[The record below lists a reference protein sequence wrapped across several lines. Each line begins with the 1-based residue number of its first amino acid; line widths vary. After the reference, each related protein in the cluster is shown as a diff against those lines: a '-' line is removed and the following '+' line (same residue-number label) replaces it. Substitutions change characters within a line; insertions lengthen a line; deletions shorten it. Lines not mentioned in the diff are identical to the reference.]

1 MAINIRVNSLNFD
14 NIKDNL
20 KTHLSSTA
28 VFKDYDFEGSG
39 LSVLLDLLAYTTYYQ
54 GAYNNFVANEMFIA
68 TAEQRSSVVSHAKTL
83 GYSPRSRTAPTATVN
98 VRYGSTPSS
107 STLRAGGAIF
117 TTRVNNKSVK
127 FTNVSSA
134 TIDLTATGT
143 ADHIVGLDIKEG
155 VIRNISSVVPSNRK
169 YQTVVIP
176 DTKVDTSTIS
186 VTVQN
191 SVSDSTG
198 ITNSWTKAT
207 NLASITG
214 GTRAYF
220 VEQDYSGKYSVVF
233 GDGVIGATLAPGNLV
248 TISYLSTNGP
258 LANGAGGSDVFGGTQ
273 SFTLS
278 SGTTVSTI
286 TPASGGAEQ
295 QSVESIRRTAPKAY
309 AAQNRAVTAADF
321 KALVENNF
329 SGFSSISVYGGEDLS
344 PPVYGKVFISLK
356 SNVNETVTDTLQ
368 REIKEYLVTKCP
380 LSIQP
385 EVVIPE
391 LVHVSVET
399 QFTYDPQRTP
409 LSLPALQEVIRSVS
423 DNYLQANTQDFD
435 TAVSKTLLEKA
446 IIDTDA
452 AITSLNS
459 TLRLE
464 KRVIPLSA
472 KTNYI
477 FDFGT
482 EIFHPHEGHSSVVF
496 SNTFIYFDES
506 TGTEKEARVRDDGRG
521 KLILFELTNGIE
533 STIDSEFGTV
543 DYVNGVVS
551 FDIATLSLES
561 SSDSIR
567 VNMIPASNIVRSQRN
582 LVLTPSAAPT
592 ATTGLVS
599 EATTSTTSTTT
610 TVYSS
615 GSGGGDGGGGGGGGY
630 GGY

>member
-1 MAINIRVNSLNFD
+1 MATNIRVNSLNFD
-14 NIKDNL
+14 GIKDNL
-20 KTHLSSTA
+20 KTHLSSSA

-54 GAYNNFVANEMFIA
+54 GAYNNFAANEMFIT

-83 GYSPRSRTAPTATVN
+83 GYSPRSRTAPTASVN
-98 VRYGSTPSS
+98 VRYSSAPSS

-117 TTRVNNKSVK
+117 STRVNNKSVR
-127 FTNVSSA
+127 FTNVDAA
-134 TIDLTATGT
+134 TIDLAATGT

-155 VIRNISSVVPSNRK
+155 TIRNISSVVPSNRK

-176 DTKVDTSTIS
+176 DTKVDTSTIK
-186 VTVQN
+186 VTVQD
-191 SVSDSTG
+191 SVSDSSG
-198 ITNSWTKAT
+198 ITNAWSKAT
-207 NLASITG
+207 SLASITG
-214 GTRAYF
+214 GSRAYF

-248 TISYLSTNGP
+248 TVSYLSTNGP

-273 SFTLS
+273 SFTFV
-278 SGTTVSTI
+278 SGSTVTTVS
-286 TPASGGAEQ
+286 PASGGDEQ

-329 SGFSSISVYGGEDLS
+329 SGFSSINVYGGEDMD

-368 REIKEYLVTKCP
+368 REIVDYLKTKCP

-385 EVVIPE
+385 EVVVPD
-391 LVHVSVET
+391 LVHVSVDT
-399 QFTYDPQRTP
+399 QFTYDPTRTP
-409 LSLPALQEVIRSVS
+409 LSQAALQEVIRSVS
-423 DNYLQANTQDFD
+423 DTYLTVNTQNFD

-446 IIDTDA
+446 IIDTDPS
-452 AITSLNS
+452 ITSLNS

-464 KRVIPLSA
+464 KRVIPLSSR
-472 KTNYI
+472 TNYI
-477 FDFGT
+477 FTFDT
-482 EIFHPHEGHSSVVF
+482 EIFHPHDGHTSVVF
-496 SNTFIYFDES
+496 SNPFIYFDGAS
-506 TGTEKEARVRDDGRG
+506 GTEKEVRVKDDGNG
-521 KLILFELTNGIE
+521 KLTLFELIGGTEN
-533 STIDSEFGTV
+533 TVDSDFGTV

-551 FDIATLSLES
+551 FDIATLSLVS
-561 SSDSIR
+561 GSDSIR
-567 VNMIPASNIVRSQRN
+567 VNMVPASNIVRSQRN
-582 LVLTPSAAPT
+582 LVLTPSTSPT
-592 ATTGLVS
+592 TTSGSVS
-599 EATTSTTSTTT
+599 GASVATTSTTTS
-610 TVYSS
+610 VYSP